1 MYIDRRALQEY
12 PFTATFF
19 RIAVDESL
27 PLDQQRYE
35 RIEVLTTP
43 CDITESSATL
53 EGNLTKSRYAIYMPI
68 TEDMATIPVR
78 RGDQCTADVYGV
90 TVDGTVTGV
99 FPSQLSGCTIY
110 VNVTDV

>member
-1 MYIDRRALQEY
+1 MYIDRRLLTEY
-12 PFTATFF
+12 PFTATFS

-27 PLDQQRYE
+27 PLDQQQFE
-35 RIEVLTTP
+35 KVVVMTTA

-53 EGNLTKSRYAIYMPI
+53 EGNLTKSRYAIYLPI
-68 TEDMATIPVR
+68 SPETEKIPVR
-78 RGDQCTADVYGV
+78 RGDRCEAEIYGV

-99 FPSQLSGCTIY
+99 FPSQLKGCTIY